1 MVELSQVSIQ
11 LLEWKESILKMNDL
25 CNDILWSC
33 LTNHSVFIVMPRLP
47 YLLLQ

>member
-1 MVELSQVSIQ
+1 MAELSQISIQ
-11 LLEWKESILKMNDL
+11 LLEWKESIPRKSDLFNDFFGVY
-25 CNDILWSC
+25 